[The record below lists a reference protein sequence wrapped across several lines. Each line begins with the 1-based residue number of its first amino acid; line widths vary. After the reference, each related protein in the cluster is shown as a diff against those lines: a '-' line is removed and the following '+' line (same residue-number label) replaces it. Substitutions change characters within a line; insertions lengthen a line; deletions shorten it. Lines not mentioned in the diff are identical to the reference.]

1 MLNSTNSP
9 RHFVVATLAFFASFV
24 VIIFMSQMQTAMF
37 LNYDFFV
44 KVKSFKAVLCLSA
57 LFYLSFLTKSY
68 LGSVLR
74 WDRFK
79 WHIPTI
85 LVAHGIES
93 TFYGYVDNP
102 AYWVVIS
109 CITLIISAVVTL
121 FYVVSQIKK
130 IKKEWLINI
139 LIGTGLIF
147 SCVYAFTLNVNFN
160 HIDEFSLLLVIL
172 VTFSASCLILSSLLL
187 LSHPHSSQR
196 EMHSVPLVMAI
207 ISLFEIF
214 GREGFVVWWGAVI
227 VHVFLFYLLVVTIV
241 RINQSVARVMNM
253 YQQGLDTNLTPYFCG
268 SLNGRIL
275 FANQAY
281 KRLVGEKIDSNTK
294 ELHNVLLEHPLWP
307 EIKEKFCT
315 KGFYKAE
322 TVINRNNLAPH
333 TVSLHIKPLH
343 PENDWYQA
351 SFTDLESRI
360 EIQKN
365 RDDALEKLAQLS
377 KNLMEKQEE
386 ERRYFA
392 KELHDEIGQGLTL
405 LKIQHQL
412 PEPDIE
418 LINHVLNELLESVRN
433 LSLNLRPSILDDM
446 GVSVALGWL
455 AERQVKFSTLNVE
468 TKIQTDVPRMS
479 EKLEISIFR
488 IAQEAFTNIHKYA
501 KATKVKL
508 EFTFVDN
515 TITLSVIDDGIGFD
529 VGSKLNFAIKS
540 QSLGLVSIRERAFTI
555 NGKLQLNSSPET
567 GTSIKLVVPF
577 VGRGNVV

>member
-1 MLNSTNSP
+1 MVPS
-9 RHFVVATLAFFASFV
+9 V
-24 VIIFMSQMQTAMF
+24 
-37 LNYDFFV
+37 
-44 KVKSFKAVLCLSA
+44 
-57 LFYLSFLTKSY
+57 FY
-68 LGSVLR
+68 
-74 WDRFK
+74 RF
-79 WHIPTI
+79 
-85 LVAHGIES
+85 GIS
-93 TFYGYVDNP
+93 
-102 AYWVVIS
+102 
-109 CITLIISAVVTL
+109 
-121 FYVVSQIKK
+121 
-130 IKKEWLINI
+130 
-139 LIGTGLIF
+139 
-147 SCVYAFTLNVNFN
+147 
-160 HIDEFSLLLVIL
+160 
-172 VTFSASCLILSSLLL
+172 
-187 LSHPHSSQR
+187 
-196 EMHSVPLVMAI
+196 
-207 ISLFEIF
+207 
-214 GREGFVVWWGAVI
+214 
-227 VHVFLFYLLVVTIV
+227 
-241 RINQSVARVMNM
+241 
-253 YQQGLDTNLTPYFCG
+253 
-268 SLNGRIL
+268 
-275 FANQAY
+275 
-281 KRLVGEKIDSNTK
+281 
-294 ELHNVLLEHPLWP
+294 
-307 EIKEKFCT
+307 
-315 KGFYKAE
+315 
-322 TVINRNNLAPH
+322 NRNP
-333 TVSLHIKPLH
+333 
-343 PENDWYQA
+343 
-351 SFTDLESRI
+351 
-360 EIQKN
+360 KN